1 MSGDERAT
9 AAADARAAPASPAP
23 APQPRPG
30 PQPQDAPPAPQP
42 SSATQPSAT
51 QPPPATQPAAEPMV
65 PPRRRGRLRFLLMV
79 VVPLLL
85 VLGGVG
91 FYLHGGRYIATEN
104 AYVKADKV
112 LIGTE
117 VAGRI
122 AQVLVAENEP
132 VVAGQPLLRLD
143 PAPFR
148 IALERAEAQLSQVR
162 TDLRVLKASY
172 REKQASLEMAR
183 TRVEFARRERRRR
196 ADLRER
202 NFVSAASFDDAS
214 QALELARQQVVVD
227 ERDLMRIAE
236 SLGGGP
242 DVAIEEHP
250 NYVAALAERD
260 RARLDLDRIELRAP
274 VAGVAVN
281 VPVVGQHAAPGLAAL
296 ALVASGRYWI
306 EANLTETDLT
316 HVQVGQPVA
325 IEVDTYPDRR
335 LHGTVEAISPATGAE
350 FALIPAQNAT
360 GNWVKI
366 AQRVPVRI
374 RLDDAG
380 DMPALRSG
388 LSAWIEID
396 TGHRRRLFGYAWP
409 DGR

>member
-1 MSGDERAT
+1 MSGTEEP
-9 AAADARAAPASPAP
+9 ARPASSPEPAP
-23 APQPRPG
+23 SPESASSQG
-30 PQPQDAPPAPQP
+30 PV
-42 SSATQPSAT
+42 SSPVMMQ
-51 QPPPATQPAAEPMV
+51 
-65 PPRRRGRLRFLLMV
+65 PRRRRGTRFLLLV
-79 VVPLLL
+79 VVPLLAIL
-85 VLGGVG
+85 AGAG

-122 AQVLVAENEP
+122 VEVLVRENEA
-132 VVAGQPLLRLD
+132 VEVGQPLLRLD

-148 IALERAEAQLSQVR
+148 IALARAEAQLAQVR
-162 TDLRVLKASY
+162 TDLRVLKATY
-172 REKQASLEMAR
+172 REKQASLAMAR
-183 TRVEFARRERRRR
+183 TRQDFAHREQRRR

-202 NFVSAASFDDAS
+202 NFVSAASFDDARQS
-214 QALELARQQVVVD
+214 LDLARQQVIVD
-227 ERDLMRIAE
+227 ERDLARIAE

-260 RARLDLDRIELRAP
+260 RARLDLDRVELRAP
-274 VAGVAVN
+274 VAGIVAN
-281 VPVVGQHAAPGLAAL
+281 VPIAGQHAAPGLAAL
-296 ALVASGRYWI
+296 ALVASGRHWV

-316 HVQVGQPVA
+316 HVRPGQAV
-325 IEVDTYPDRR
+325 EVRIDTYPDRR
-335 LHGTVEAISPATGAE
+335 LRGTVEALSPATGAE

-374 RLDDAG
+374 QLDGGDDA
-380 DMPALRSG
+380 PALRSG

-409 DGR
+409 DGK

>member
-1 MSGDERAT
+1 MSEAES
-9 AAADARAAPASPAP
+9 APSPIALP
-23 APQPRPG
+23 AQ
-30 PQPQDAPPAPQP
+30 
-42 SSATQPSAT
+42 
-51 QPPPATQPAAEPMV
+51 
-65 PPRRRGRLRFLLMV
+65 PPRRRRGGTRFLLLV
-79 VVPLLL
+79 VVPLLAIL
-85 VLGGVG
+85 AGLG
-91 FYLHGGRYIATEN
+91 FYLHGGRYVSTEN

-122 AQVLVAENEP
+122 LEVLVRENQAVE
-132 VVAGQPLLRLD
+132 AGQPLLRLD

-148 IALERAEAQLSQVR
+148 IALARAEAQLAQVR

-172 REKQASLEMAR
+172 HEKQASLAMAR
-183 TRVEFARRERRRR
+183 TRADFARREQRRR

-202 NFVSAASFDDAS
+202 NFVSAASFDDAR
-214 QALELARQQVVVD
+214 QALDLASQQVVVD
-227 ERDLMRIAE
+227 ERDLARIAE

-242 DVAIEEHP
+242 AVPIEEHP

-260 RARLDLDRIELRAP
+260 RARLDLDRVELRAP
-274 VAGVAVN
+274 AAGIVAN
-281 VPVVGQHAAPGLAAL
+281 VPIAGQHAAPGLAAL
-296 ALVASGRYWI
+296 ALVASDRYWV

-316 HVQVGQPVA
+316 HVRPGQPV
-325 IEVDTYPDRR
+325 EVRIDSFPDRR
-335 LHGTVEAISPATGAE
+335 LHGTVDALSPATGAE

-374 RLDDAG
+374 RFDDA
-380 DMPALRSG
+380 DEVPALRSG

-409 DGR
+409 GGR